1 MTFNPLFSGFSF
13 YVYNIYDSL
22 LLWIFQNLFIMSR
35 PTTNDYDPF
44 YHNYVMNVQEDDL
57 RKGFENQSSILD
69 SFLSSIP
76 ESKADHAYA
85 EGKWTVKQLLQHM
98 IDAERIF
105 THRALW
111 FARQSA
117 APLSGFDENE
127 YAVIADVSK
136 RSIQSLS
143 DEFRADR
150 KSSEFLFNSFSWKEL
165 NTSGMANNNSITVNA
180 LGFVTLGHF
189 LHHKRIMEERY
200 L

>member
-1 MTFNPLFSGFSF
+1 
-13 YVYNIYDSL
+13 
-22 LLWIFQNLFIMSR
+22 MSR
-35 PTTNDYDPF
+35 PTTNDYAPF
-44 YHNYVMNVQEDDL
+44 YHNYVMNVQEDDV
-57 RKGFENQSSILD
+57 KKAFENQFAVLD
-69 SFLSSIP
+69 SFLASIP
-76 ESKADHAYA
+76 DSKADHAYA

-127 YAVIADVSK
+127 YAAIADVSK
-136 RSIQSLS
+136 RTIQSLA
-143 DEFRADR
+143 DEFRAVR

-180 LGFVTLGHF
+180 MGFVTLGHF
-189 LHHKRIMEERY
+189 LHHKRILEERY

>member
-1 MTFNPLFSGFSF
+1 MP
-13 YVYNIYDSL
+13 
-22 LLWIFQNLFIMSR
+22 R
-35 PTTNDYDPF
+35 PTTNDYSPF
-44 YHNYVMNVQEDDL
+44 YHNYVMNVQDDDL
-57 RKGFENQSSILD
+57 HKGFENQFRVLD

-76 ESKADHAYA
+76 EAKADHTYA

-127 YAVIADVSK
+127 YAAIADVSK
-136 RSIQSLS
+136 RTIQSLS
-143 DEFRADR
+143 EEFRAVR
-150 KSSEFLFNSFSWKEL
+150 KSSEHLFNSFSWKEL
-165 NTSGMANNNSITVNA
+165 NTSGMANNDSITVNA

-189 LHHKRIMEERY
+189 LHHKRILEERY

>member
-1 MTFNPLFSGFSF
+1 MP
-13 YVYNIYDSL
+13 
-22 LLWIFQNLFIMSR
+22 R
-35 PTTNDYDPF
+35 PTTHDYALF
-44 YHNYVMNVQEDDL
+44 YHNYVMNVQEDDV
-57 RKGFENQSSILD
+57 RSAFDQQSSVLD

-85 EGKWTVKQLLQHM
+85 EGKWTVKQLLQHI

-111 FARQSA
+111 FARHSP

-127 YAVIADVSK
+127 YAAVADVSK
-136 RSIQSLS
+136 RSVASLA
-143 DEFRADR
+143 DELRAVR
-150 KSSEFLFNSFSWKEL
+150 KSSEFLFNSFTDKDL
-165 NTSGMANNNSITVNA
+165 NTSGTANTHAITVNA

-189 LHHKRIMEERY
+189 LHHKRILEERY

>member
-1 MTFNPLFSGFSF
+1 MP
-13 YVYNIYDSL
+13 
-22 LLWIFQNLFIMSR
+22 R

-57 RKGFENQSSILD
+57 RNAFEKQSTIID
-69 SFLSSIP
+69 SFLASIP
-76 ESKADHAYA
+76 DSKADHAYA
-85 EGKWTVKQLLQHM
+85 DGKWTVKQLLQHM

-105 THRALW
+105 SHRALW

-127 YAVIADVSK
+127 YAIIADVS
-136 RSIQSLS
+136 RRTIQSLA
-143 DEFRADR
+143 DEFKAVR
-150 KSSEFLFNSFSWKEL
+150 KSTEHLFNSFSWKEL

-189 LHHKRIMEERY
+189 LHHKRILEERY

>member
-1 MTFNPLFSGFSF
+1 M
-13 YVYNIYDSL
+13 V
-22 LLWIFQNLFIMSR
+22 FQNLIIMSR

-57 RKGFENQSSILD
+57 HKGFQNQSSILD
-69 SFLSSIP
+69 SFLASLP
-76 ESKADHAYA
+76 DSKADHAYA
-85 EGKWTVKQLLQHM
+85 EGKWTIKQLIQHM

-127 YAVIADVSK
+127 YAAIADVSK
-136 RSIQSLS
+136 RTLQSLA
-143 DEFRADR
+143 DEFKAVR
-150 KSSEFLFNSFSWKEL
+150 KSSELLFNSFSWKEL
-165 NTSGMANNNSITVNA
+165 NTSGMANNSSITVNA

-189 LHHKRIMEERY
+189 LHHKRIIEERY

>member
-1 MTFNPLFSGFSF
+1 ML
-13 YVYNIYDSL
+13 
-22 LLWIFQNLFIMSR
+22 FQNLIIMPR
-35 PTTNDYDPF
+35 PTTNDYDPY
-44 YHNYVMNVQEDDL
+44 YHNYVSNVQEDDL
-57 RKGFENQSSILD
+57 RHAFENQSPLLD
-69 SFLSSIP
+69 SFFASVP

-85 EGKWTVKQLLQHM
+85 DGKWTIKQLLQHM

-105 THRALW
+105 AYRALW

-127 YAVIADVSK
+127 YAKIADVSK
-136 RSIQSLS
+136 RTIQSLAE
-143 DEFRADR
+143 EFKAVR
-150 KSSEFLFNSFSWKEL
+150 KSTELLFNSFSWKEL

-189 LHHKRIMEERY
+189 LHHKRILEGRY

>member
-1 MTFNPLFSGFSF
+1 MP
-13 YVYNIYDSL
+13 
-22 LLWIFQNLFIMSR
+22 R
-35 PTTNDYDPF
+35 PTTNDYASF
-44 YHNYVMNVQEDDL
+44 YHNYVMQVQEDDL
-57 RKGFENQSSILD
+57 SAAIQQQESILE
-69 SFLSSIP
+69 SFLRSIP
-76 ESKADHAYA
+76 EEKADYAYA

-111 FARQSA
+111 FARQSP

-127 YAVIADVSK
+127 YAAIADVSK
-136 RSIQSLS
+136 RSVQSLA
-143 DEFRADR
+143 DEFRAVR

-180 LGFVTLGHF
+180 MGFVTLGHF
-189 LHHKRIMEERY
+189 LHHKRILEERY